1 MLWIL
6 DISHIFFSLYLLDKE
21 TQCDTYLNP
30 CSEFTLNFLC
40 ISSLESGARITTDFL
55 ITHFYTDAL
64 ESISRSTQFDEDID
78 LAMVLRVSV

>member
-1 MLWIL
+1 VQ
-6 DISHIFFSLYLLDKE
+6 SLTPIPLPLSPHTFLY
-21 TQCDTYLNP
+21 C
-30 CSEFTLNFLC
+30 LC

-78 LAMVLRVSV
+78 LAMVLRVPV